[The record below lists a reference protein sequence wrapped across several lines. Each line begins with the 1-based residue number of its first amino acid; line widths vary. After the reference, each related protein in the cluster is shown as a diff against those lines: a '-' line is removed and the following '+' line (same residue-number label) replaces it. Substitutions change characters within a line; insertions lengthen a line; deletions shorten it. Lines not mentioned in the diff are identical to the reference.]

1 MPVTFETRNL
11 AVGYNKNIL
20 IQGINIHLV
29 PGTILTL
36 IGPNGAG
43 KSTILKTITRQLRE
57 LRGMVFIDDIS
68 ASEFSN
74 KEFAKKTS
82 VVLTERVA
90 PERMTCAEVTAM
102 GRYPYTDL
110 FGSLSEHDIRIVRES
125 LKRVHA
131 LDLANRDF
139 SELSDGQRQRIL
151 LARAICQEPEIIVL
165 DEPTAYLDIR
175 YKIEM
180 LEIMQK
186 MAREKGT
193 IVIMSLHEIDLA
205 MKISDELLCIDGK
218 NITAYG
224 TPEEIFSSNAVEK
237 LYELHNGTYNPIF
250 GSVEMPKTSGEP
262 LVFVI
267 AGNGKGTPFFRLLQ
281 RRGILFAAG
290 ILFENDVD
298 CQTAISLSD
307 YVVISKAFEPITAAE
322 IDLAQQYL
330 LKCKYVLDAGAAI
343 GSFNQANRDLL
354 SFAEKNHIPV
364 CKRIGELPL

>member
-110 FGSLSEHDIRIVRES
+110 FGNLSEHDIRIVRES
-125 LKRVHA
+125 LERVHA
-131 LDLANRDF
+131 LDLADRDF
-139 SELSDGQRQRIL
+139 SELSD
-151 LARAICQEPEIIVL
+151 
-165 DEPTAYLDIR
+165 
-175 YKIEM
+175 
-180 LEIMQK
+180 
-186 MAREKGT
+186 
-193 IVIMSLHEIDLA
+193 
-205 MKISDELLCIDGK
+205 
-218 NITAYG
+218 
-224 TPEEIFSSNAVEK
+224 
-237 LYELHNGTYNPIF
+237 
-250 GSVEMPKTSGEP
+250 
-262 LVFVI
+262 
-267 AGNGKGTPFFRLLQ
+267 
-281 RRGILFAAG
+281 
-290 ILFENDVD
+290 
-298 CQTAISLSD
+298 
-307 YVVISKAFEPITAAE
+307 
-322 IDLAQQYL
+322 
-330 LKCKYVLDAGAAI
+330 
-343 GSFNQANRDLL
+343 
-354 SFAEKNHIPV
+354 
-364 CKRIGELPL
+364 